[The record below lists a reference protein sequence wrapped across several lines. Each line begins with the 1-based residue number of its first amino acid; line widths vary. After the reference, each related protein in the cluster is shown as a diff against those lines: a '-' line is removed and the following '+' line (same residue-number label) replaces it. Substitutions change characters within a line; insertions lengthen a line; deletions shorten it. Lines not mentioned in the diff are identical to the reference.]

1 MAMTEASEEQ
11 KSVFHPVFR
20 ELNANQKDAIAAIKD
35 TAAKL
40 YAMYD
45 RALTEDAANAPREIA
60 LGKTKLEESVMWAVK
75 GITK

>member
-1 MAMTEASEEQ
+1 MVTTEANEEQ
-11 KSVFHPVFR
+11 RDVFHPVFR
-20 ELNANQKDAIAAIKD
+20 ELTANQKDAIAAIKE

-45 RALTEDAANAPREIA
+45 RALSEDAANAPREIA
-60 LGKTKLEESVMWAVK
+60 LSKTKLEESVMWAVK